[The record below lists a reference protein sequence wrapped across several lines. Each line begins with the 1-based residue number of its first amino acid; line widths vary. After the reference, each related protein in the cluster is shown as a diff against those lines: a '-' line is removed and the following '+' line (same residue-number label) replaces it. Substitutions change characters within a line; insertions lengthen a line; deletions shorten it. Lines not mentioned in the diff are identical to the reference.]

1 MSSVAKF
8 YSQILYDLEGEKALE
23 VSHLKRALNPQF
35 LSFFESSFVSLEQ
48 KKQVIDKLPFSE
60 KIQGFLY
67 QLTLKRRW
75 SYFEQICIHL
85 EKLIESKKGIV
96 RGIVYGASDFSDEDR
111 KKIEKALSPYFGG
124 KTVLLQVQKQQKLIR
139 GIKIEVEGIKFD
151 DSILCHLKKFKAK
164 TRGL

>member
-8 YSQILYDLEGEKALE
+8 YSQVLYDLEGEKALE
-23 VSHLKRALNPQF
+23 VRHLKGALNPQF

-85 EKLIESKKGIV
+85 EKLVESKKGIV
-96 RGIVYGASDFSDEDR
+96 RGVIYGASDFSEEDK
-111 KKIEKALSPYFGG
+111 KKIEKTLSPYFEG
-124 KTVLLQVQKQQKLIR
+124 KTVLLEIQKEEKLI
-139 GIKIEVEGIKFD
+139 GGVKIEVEGMKFD
-151 DSILCHLKKFKAK
+151 DSILCHLKNFKAK